1 MKNSLR
7 VFVLLTLSCA
17 VLTVFA
23 SADMGPKPQLTVRVE
38 HAPEELYY
46 LDLLAEG
53 EYEDYTYGDGNSPYS
68 GLDWSYSDEEAAAL
82 NEDLLDALRA
92 HRPRYALC
100 GHIPTGDHNPIVL
113 NHDDGSKTIVRN
125 VSRLDEEYEIRFE
138 PYVFEL

>member
-82 NEDLLDALRA
+82 VGQIHQQIGAGAGLGILVGDIVAGGVVTNIAEVLLHTGDNRDFAQLRA
-92 HRPRYALC
+92 Q
-100 GHIPTGDHNPIVL
+100 
-113 NHDDGSKTIVRN
+113 
-125 VSRLDEEYEIRFE
+125 
-138 PYVFEL
+138 ELG